1 MIYNELVEMVNET
14 QYTHI
19 LGVSRGG
26 LVPAVY
32 ISNKLNI
39 PMLVTSYSSNEG
51 NGDGG
56 SVEFEWLD
64 NKSSPVQADSSILIV
79 DDICDTG
86 HTLKEIVEQVRKK
99 TTGTVHTATLH
110 YRETAVYEPDIFVE
124 KLSKDSPW
132 VVYDWEK

>member
-1 MIYNELVEMVNET
+1 MIKKLIDIVDKT
-14 QYTHI
+14 SYTHI

-56 SVEFEWLD
+56 SAEFEWLD
-64 NKSSPVQADSSILIV
+64 NKSSPVQTNSNILIV

-86 HTLKEIVEQVRKK
+86 NTLKEIVQHVRQR
-99 TTGTVHTATLH
+99 TSGIVNTAVLH
-110 YRETAVYEPDIFVE
+110 YRNGACYVPDFYAKKIQPN
-124 KLSKDSPW
+124 DPW
-132 VVYDWEK
+132 VIYDWE